1 MTRTEIENATECVGT
16 RCFDGGMSRLDE
28 GFPPPT
34 ACVQWC
40 QHRSYDLHVLD
51 DGVEVDLDWWNGHLD
66 RAGHDLRLRGRNLD
80 GEIVEY
86 GGATVQRNDLRIGT
100 DLAVGEHDSL
110 GLLFLCAA
118 WQGSHRHRRAMR
130 RFPDVMNPHLSRPDE
145 NPVAKTLA
153 VLDSCV
159 RNRVVPE
166 HPNSTWS
173 GWPDAPGVGMSLM
186 ATFLWAVNASVYGG
200 PAQLI
205 DQYGVST
212 LIHEGWLEDPSVTGF
227 TRRRYDRYVELI
239 TAWATDIG
247 TKPELVEMWLVQRWS
262 ARLNE
267 ARHGRYTAPT
277 LF

>member
-1 MTRTEIENATECVGT
+1 
-16 RCFDGGMSRLDE
+16 MSRLDE

-66 RAGHDLRLRGRNLD
+66 KAGHDLRLRGRNLD
-80 GEIVEY
+80 GAIVEY

-130 RFPDVMNPHLSRPDE
+130 RFPDVINPHLSRPDE

-159 RNRVVPE
+159 RNRAVPD
-166 HPNSTWS
+166 HPSSTWS

-186 ATFLWAVNASVYGG
+186 ATFLWAVKGVGLRRPGAADRPIRSVDPHSRRVARRPVRHRIHASPLRPPRRTHHRLGHRHRHQ
-200 PAQLI
+200 PR
-205 DQYGVST
+205 
-212 LIHEGWLEDPSVTGF
+212 
-227 TRRRYDRYVELI
+227 TRRNVARAALERPTERSTTRSLRRTHVVLNGSAHPRVAELRI
-239 TAWATDIG
+239 SFYG
-247 TKPELVEMWLVQRWS
+247 YP
-262 ARLNE
+262 
-267 ARHGRYTAPT
+267 
-277 LF
+277 

>member
-1 MTRTEIENATECVGT
+1 
-16 RCFDGGMSRLDE
+16 MSRLDE

-80 GEIVEY
+80 GEVVEY
-86 GGATVQRNDLRIGT
+86 GGATVQRNDLRVGT

-159 RNRVVPE
+159 RNPCSARPSELDLVRLARCARRRDVPDGHVPVARE
-166 HPNSTWS
+166 
-173 GWPDAPGVGMSLM
+173 GVGLRRSGAADRPIRRLD
-186 ATFLWAVNASVYGG
+186 TH
-200 PAQLI
+200 
-205 DQYGVST
+205 
-212 LIHEGWLEDPSVTGF
+212 HEGWLEDPSVTGF
-227 TRRRYDRYVELI
+227 TRRRYDRYIELV
-239 TAWATDIG
+239 TAWATDID
-247 TKPELVEMWLVQRWS
+247 TSHELVEMWLVQRWS
-262 ARLNE
+262 AG
-267 ARHGRYTAPT
+267 ARD
-277 LF
+277 